1 MTKEPTTSAA
11 RIAASRRVTRS
22 PVKRLPAKAY
32 RQLTTGRIFANG
44 PSLTNR
50 STSAMSESGSE
61 ADAAAHDFMG
71 FDPRH
76 GQAASRADTRRSHA
90 VADDLLDELAAQP
103 SSGTA
108 GSPWGSR
115 VAAWSHQR
123 CCRLSYLRM
132 DLRAPAAPPHSEHA
146 QHLHPRSRC
155 RDCGNASTGAAC
167 ARLRWQWRSRRA
179 EQTRDWP
186 DGR

>member
-1 MTKEPTTSAA
+1 
-11 RIAASRRVTRS
+11 
-22 PVKRLPAKAY
+22 
-32 RQLTTGRIFANG
+32 
-44 PSLTNR
+44 
-50 STSAMSESGSE
+50 MSESGSE

-132 DLRAPAAPPHSEHA
+132 DLRAPAAPPHLKHA

-167 ARLRWQWRSRRA
+167 ARLRWQWRVAPRRANPRLARWPVARACRRICRRYTTRTSKTYGAVPTVNGSAKRPRAMSRR
-179 EQTRDWP
+179 W
-186 DGR
+186 